1 MFNVKIERECGC
13 FKRSGMPTIKAF
25 DNKDDALIE
34 AGEWSDEMNETFC
47 KKHSFTVV
55 EEGNDLIIKMVM
67 S

>member
-25 DNKDDALIE
+25 GNKDDALIE

>member
-1 MFNVKIERECGC
+1 MFNVKIEKECGC

-34 AGEWSDEMNETFC
+34 AGEWAEEMNETFC

-55 EEGNDLIIKMVM
+55 EEGNDLIIKVAMN
-67 S
+67 

>member
-1 MFNVKIERECGC
+1 MFNVKIEKECGC